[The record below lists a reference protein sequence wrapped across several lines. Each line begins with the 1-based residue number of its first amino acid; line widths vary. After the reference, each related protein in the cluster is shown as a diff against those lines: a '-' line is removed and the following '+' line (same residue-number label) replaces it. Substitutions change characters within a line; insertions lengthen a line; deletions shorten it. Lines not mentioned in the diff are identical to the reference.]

1 MSIFNFLMRKL
12 HDGVDE
18 KANILLILF
27 AAAVTVPMQWM
38 MPKRYAQYFYD
49 KNRRVEAEIGP
60 PKFRAKMEVNVLTR
74 SLVDESFI
82 IKATYLNNAQKIYM
96 YNLEDVKDGTQ
107 YDMVPEK
114 FLCPLKPDALASN
127 NVSFSDFMETL
138 NEGKKTHHDIAW

>member
-60 PKFRAKMEVNVLTR
+60 PKFRTKMEVNVLTR
-74 SLVDESFI
+74 SMVNEEFI
-82 IKATYLNNAQKIYM
+82 ITAAYLNNAQKIYM

-107 YDMVPEK
+107 YEMVPEK

-127 NVSFSDFMETL
+127 NVSFSDFMNTL